1 MQDPHG
7 KGPAT
12 SHSHD
17 EGPGPLSSEEFLFHM
32 YRGAEL
38 LEQNR
43 IGEAKEEIEGALRLQ
58 PSDPKGQDL
67 MAVTYFRMGMYPRAI
82 VLYEDLVTQFPDH
95 LTPRVN
101 LSLCYLKTG
110 QADRAL
116 EHLQH
121 VVEKH
126 PEHERAWAYL
136 GLVHERL
143 RDFERARVCFE
154 RAGNKRMVRRMID
167 LATGDPKAGVRLA
180 AAEAFHEL
188 DEGEIEFSLA
198 ADFAPGD
205 GGSWEALRR
214 PSAPPAAPVRDLLP
228 RLTFE
233 QRVSR
238 SGNSVLVRVDKGFA
252 ARLDRVSAFGA
263 SAPLVECTSLMR
275 RSRGRSED
283 VALGSAARPLSIVNG
298 ASWFVLQPVDGRTL
312 CSLELQ
318 DDTAC
323 VREELLVGLD
333 ESLSYENGR
342 LPVGEGEASGV
353 VRLRGTGTAIADFPR
368 DHHSIV
374 VEASVMVRR
383 ESILGWVG
391 RLVPRPVG
399 SDFVAFS
406 GEGSVWIGES

>member
-1 MQDPHG
+1 MQESHG
-7 KGPAT
+7 KGSA
-12 SHSHD
+12 SSLNHD
-17 EGPGPLSSEEFLFHM
+17 DGPGPLSSEEFLFHM

-43 IGEAKEEIEGALRLQ
+43 VHEAKEEIEGALRLQ

-82 VLYEDLVTQFPDH
+82 VLYEDLVAQFPDQV
-95 LTPRVN
+95 TPRVN

-116 EHLQH
+116 DHLQL
-121 VVEKH
+121 VVDRH

-167 LATGDPKAGVRLA
+167 MATGDPKAGVRLA

-205 GGSWEALRR
+205 GGSWEALKR

-228 RLTFE
+228 KLVFNKGIT
-233 QRVSR
+233 R
-238 SGNSVLVRVDKGFA
+238 SGNDLLVRVEKGFA
-252 ARLDRVSAFGA
+252 VRLDRVCAFGGNL
-263 SAPLVECTSLMR
+263 PLVECVPLKR
-275 RSRGRSED
+275 HARGRSD
-283 VALGSAARPLSIVNG
+283 DLPLGSSARPVIVNG
-298 ASWFVLQPVDGRTL
+298 ATWFVMRPIHDRMLRM
-312 CSLELQ
+312 LEL
-318 DDTAC
+318 DNDIAC
-323 VREELLVGLD
+323 LREELLVGLD
-333 ESLSYENGR
+333 TSLSYENGR
-342 LPVGEGEASGV
+342 LPVGEGESSGV
-353 VRLRGTGTAIADFPR
+353 VRLRGTGSAIADFPV
-368 DHHSIV
+368 DHHSV
-374 VEASVMVRR
+374 PVEASVMVRH

-391 RLVPRPVG
+391 RLVPRPV
-399 SDFVAFS
+399 SDEFVAFS
-406 GEGSVWIGES
+406 GEGAVWVGGG